1 MSKIEEV
8 LKKCTSKQLRMILGN
23 SFIEIIEALD
33 GKDAVSKENLVN
45 IMLKSD
51 IRDYLRDKYCRT
63 IFLTKFTDEELEKM
77 IVASKD
83 KKLKLATK
91 NKIIESIAERPIV
104 TREALG
110 REWYKILQLKIPS
123 ESELEKFDSKAKYST
138 DSNFYELLDYQ
149 FMIKQK
155 AVNLLK
161 REDMPKALIHM
172 PTGTGKTKTAMHILI
187 QHYLYNVKNDGI
199 VIWMAHTEELIEQA
213 INTFQTTWKHIGK
226 KDINI
231 YRLFK
236 DYSLEADE
244 INSGIMFCGFQ
255 KLISI
260 SKSNLSVFEKICER
274 CRLLI
279 VDEAHKSVASETS
292 IVINKIM
299 TQKRGMLTRGLL
311 GLTATPGRSM
321 FDDSENKALVN
332 MYDRNIINID
342 LDVLNQINKSLYQ
355 SHTEAIET
363 DVIKYLQNEGI
374 LAKLIRVDLEYAGGI
389 SADILNE
396 IRGSSS
402 GSEYTAKFINKMGSV
417 VNRNVAIIEKLCE
430 LNAQGYPTIVFACS
444 LEHGKLISNILNSK
458 GIKNRYVFG
467 DSSSSE
473 RKEAIDEFKNRNND
487 MNILINYE
495 VLTTGFDATNIKCVF
510 ITRPTKSIILYSQML
525 GRGLRGK
532 MMGGN
537 ENCLL
542 IDIKDNLEEYSSES
556 MAFKYFNNYWS

>member
-1 MSKIEEV
+1 MSKIEEI
-8 LKKCTSKQLRMILGN
+8 LKKCTLKQLRIILGN
-23 SFIEIIEALD
+23 SFIEIIESLD
-33 GKDAVSKENLVN
+33 GKDAVNKENL
-45 IMLKSD
+45 
-51 IRDYLRDKYCRT
+51 RDYLRDKYCRT
-63 IFLTKFTDEELEKM
+63 IFLTKFTDEELERM
-77 IVASKD
+77 IIASKD
-83 KKLKLATK
+83 KQLKSDSK
-91 NKIIESIAERPIV
+91 NKIIESIAQRPIV

-110 REWYKILQLKIPS
+110 REWYKILQLKIPL
-123 ESELEKFDSKAKYST
+123 ENELEKFDSKINYST

-161 REDMPKALIHM
+161 RDDMPKGLIHM

-187 QHYLYNVKNDGI
+187 QHYLYTVKEEGI

-226 KDINI
+226 GNTNI

-260 SKSNLSVFEKICER
+260 SKSNLRLFEKICER

-279 VDEAHKSVASETS
+279 VDEAHKSVAAETNV
-292 IVINKIM
+292 VINKIM

-342 LDVLNQINKSLYQ
+342 LDILNQINKSLYQ
-355 SHTEAIET
+355 SHTETVQT
-363 DVIKYLQNEGI
+363 DVVKYLQNEGI
-374 LAKLIRVDLEYAGGI
+374 LAKLIRVDLEYEGGI
-389 SADILNE
+389 STDILNE
-396 IRGSSS
+396 IRGRNT
-402 GSEYTAKFINKMGSV
+402 SEYTTKFINKMGSV

-430 LNAQGYPTIVFACS
+430 LNEQGYPTIVFACS
-444 LEHGKLISNILNSK
+444 IEHGKLISNILNSR

-467 DSSSSE
+467 DSSSIE
-473 RKEAIDEFKNRNND
+473 RKEAISEFKNRNND

-532 MMGGN
+532 LMGGN

>member
-1 MSKIEEV
+1 MSKIEEI
-8 LKKCTSKQLRMILGN
+8 LKKCTLKQLRIILGN
-23 SFIEIIEALD
+23 SFIEIIESLD
-33 GKDAVSKENLVN
+33 GKDAVNKEN
-45 IMLKSD
+45 

-63 IFLTKFTDEELEKM
+63 IFLTKFTDEELERM
-77 IVASKD
+77 IIASKD
-83 KKLKLATK
+83 KQLKSDSK
-91 NKIIESIAERPIV
+91 NKIIESIAQRPIV

-110 REWYKILQLKIPS
+110 REWYKILQLKIPL
-123 ESELEKFDSKAKYST
+123 ENELEKFDSKINYST

-161 REDMPKALIHM
+161 RDDMPKGLIHM

-187 QHYLYNVKNDGI
+187 QHYLYTVKEEGI

-226 KDINI
+226 GNTNI

-260 SKSNLSVFEKICER
+260 SKSNLRLFEKICER

-279 VDEAHKSVASETS
+279 VDEAHKSVAAETNV
-292 IVINKIM
+292 VINKIM

-342 LDVLNQINKSLYQ
+342 LDILNQINKSLYQ
-355 SHTEAIET
+355 SHTETVQT
-363 DVIKYLQNEGI
+363 DVVKYLQNEGI
-374 LAKLIRVDLEYAGGI
+374 LAKLIRVDLEYEGGI
-389 SADILNE
+389 STDILNE
-396 IRGSSS
+396 IRGRNT
-402 GSEYTAKFINKMGSV
+402 SEYTTKFINKMGSV

-430 LNAQGYPTIVFACS
+430 LNEQGYPTIVFACS
-444 LEHGKLISNILNSK
+444 IEHGKLISNILNSR

-467 DSSSSE
+467 DSSSIE
-473 RKEAIDEFKNRNND
+473 RKEAISEFKNRNND

-532 MMGGN
+532 LMGGN

>member
-1 MSKIEEV
+1 MSKIEEI
-8 LKKCTSKQLRMILGN
+8 LKKCTLKQLRIILGN
-23 SFIEIIEALD
+23 SFIEIIESLD
-33 GKDAVSKENLVN
+33 GKDAVNKENLVR
-45 IMLKSD
+45 IILKSD

-63 IFLTKFTDEELEKM
+63 IFLTKFTDEELERM
-77 IVASKD
+77 IIASKD
-83 KKLKLATK
+83 KQLKSDSK
-91 NKIIESIAERPIV
+91 NKIIESIAQRPIV

-110 REWYKILQLKIPS
+110 REWYKILQLKIPL
-123 ESELEKFDSKAKYST
+123 ENELEKFDSKINYST

-161 REDMPKALIHM
+161 RDDMPKGLIHM

-187 QHYLYNVKNDGI
+187 QHYLYTVKEEGI

-226 KDINI
+226 GNTNI

-260 SKSNLSVFEKICER
+260 SKSNLRLFEKICER

-279 VDEAHKSVASETS
+279 VDEAHKSVAAETNV
-292 IVINKIM
+292 VINKIM

-342 LDVLNQINKSLYQ
+342 LDILNQINKSLYQ
-355 SHTEAIET
+355 SHTETVQT
-363 DVIKYLQNEGI
+363 DVVKYLQNEGI
-374 LAKLIRVDLEYAGGI
+374 LAKLIRVDLEYEGGI
-389 SADILNE
+389 STDILNE
-396 IRGSSS
+396 IRGRNT
-402 GSEYTAKFINKMGSV
+402 SEYTTKFINKMGSV

-430 LNAQGYPTIVFACS
+430 LNEQGYPTIVFACS
-444 LEHGKLISNILNSK
+444 IEHGKLISNILNSR

-467 DSSSSE
+467 DSSSIE
-473 RKEAIDEFKNRNND
+473 RKEAISEFKNRNND

-532 MMGGN
+532 LMGGN